1 MAWRIETDLQP
12 GYLLIRILGDAD
24 ARVAGEIVT
33 GVFREIAAHKCSR
46 LLIDVRD
53 VKGRMSVWET
63 FSLVSDH
70 PPAQGMRAAIVD
82 RPENRD
88 WYEFY
93 ETVSVNR
100 GYHNRV
106 FTDLDEAVAWLDD

>member
-1 MAWRIETDLQP
+1 MAWQIDTDPRPGCLMVRIS
-12 GYLLIRILGDAD
+12 GDAD
-24 ARVAGEIVT
+24 ARVAGEIVA
-33 GVFREIAAHKCSR
+33 GVFREMAAHKCSR

-53 VKGRMSVWET
+53 VKGRMSIWET
-63 FSLVSDH
+63 FSLVSGH
-70 PPAQGMRAAIVD
+70 PPMQGVRAAILD
-82 RPENRD
+82 RLENRE

-106 FTDLDEAVAWLDD
+106 FTDFDEAVAWLDG